1 MPIKLDLR
9 KPINCQGTQ
18 ITPMPMPPVP
28 PKNAELQEKYTG
40 GKIVAPT
47 INGKT
52 LDEILDKVD
61 LKKKKT
67 VPKNN
72 IKFIF

>member
-1 MPIKLDLR
+1 MPVRLNLKHPIKS
-9 KPINCQGTQ
+9 Q
-18 ITPMPMPPVP
+18 PMTMEFTMMPAP
-28 PKNAELQEKYTG
+28 PSKDELEEKYTG

-61 LKKKKT
+61 LKKKRT